1 MISGTLAAII
11 AIIVLFSLVA
21 LHVPIGVAMGL
32 IGVVGFGLMTNFDA
46 GLSILATEAGGIMT
60 NFNISIIPLFLLMG
74 AFTASSGLADDLFR
88 VAYALVGH
96 RRGGLAS
103 ANILGC
109 GVFGAIAGSAPA
121 TTATFTRISIPQ
133 MEKHGY
139 DKGFAAG
146 SVAAGG
152 TLGVM
157 IPPSVIMAIYALM
170 TEQFVI
176 DLFIAAIVPGLLAIL
191 FYFVAIYWVASRNPA
206 LAPAGEKLS
215 RSERI
220 SAFKQGWS
228 VILLFSLVTIGI
240 YSGVFTIVEA
250 AALGAILSFSFALMQ
265 GRMTKAQFWAALS
278 QTAAT
283 SAMIYLSIIGASV
296 FATFLGLTQAASQ
309 LVYWIDAMN
318 LPPIGVI
325 LAFIALYVVLG
336 AVFDEVAA
344 MLLTLPVVFPVV
356 IALGYDPIWWG
367 IINVVVINLGMITP
381 PVGLNVFIINGIR
394 RDIRLTQIYK
404 GVLPFIVVDFVRLG
418 LLIAVPG
425 LSLWLLQY
433 LS

>member
-1 MISGTLAAII
+1 MITGSVAAII
-11 AIIVLFSLVA
+11 AIAILFTLVA

-32 IGVVGFGLMTNFDA
+32 IGVIGFGLMTTFSA

-74 AFTASSGLADDLFR
+74 AFTASSGMADDLFR
-88 VAYALVGH
+88 IAYALIGH

-139 DKGFAAG
+139 DRGFAAG

-176 DLFIAAIVPGLLAIL
+176 DLFIASVIPGLLAIV
-191 FYFVAIYWVASRNPA
+191 FYFIAISWVSSRNPD

-215 RSERI
+215 RTERI
-220 SAFKQGWS
+220 AAFKNGWA

-240 YSGVFTIVEA
+240 YSGIFTIVEA
-250 AALGAILSFSFALMQ
+250 AALGALLSFIFALIQ
-265 GRMTKAQFWAALS
+265 RRMTMAQFWQALM

-283 SAMIYLSIIGASV
+283 SAMIYISIIGASV
-296 FATFLGLTQAASQ
+296 FATFLGLTQAATEMIH
-309 LVYWIDAMN
+309 WIEALG
-318 LPPIGVI
+318 LPSMGII
-325 LAFIALYVVLG
+325 LAFVLLYLVLG
-336 AVFDEVAA
+336 ALFDEVAA

-356 IALGYDPIWWG
+356 TGLGYDPIWWG
-367 IINVVVINLGMITP
+367 VINVVVINLGMITP

-394 RDIRLTQIYK
+394 TDIGLSNIYR
-404 GVLPFIVVDFVRLG
+404 GVMPFIIADFVRLG

-425 LSLWLLQY
+425 LSLWLLQAIR
-433 LS
+433 

>member
-1 MISGTLAAII
+1 MITATAAAII
-11 AIIVLFSLVA
+11 AIVILLLLVA

-74 AFTASSGLADDLFR
+74 SFTACSGMADDLYR

-103 ANILGC
+103 ANILCC
-109 GVFGAIAGSAPA
+109 GIFGAIAGSAPA

-139 DKGFAAG
+139 DRGFSAG

-176 DLFIAAIVPGLLAIL
+176 HLFIAAIIPGILAIV
-191 FYFVAIYWVASRNPA
+191 FYFIAINWVSSRNPD
-206 LAPAGEKLS
+206 LAPAGQKLS
-215 RSERI
+215 RRERI
-220 SAFKQGWS
+220 DAFKSSWA

-250 AALGAILSFSFALMQ
+250 AALGAILSFLFPIIQ
-265 GRMTKAQFWAALS
+265 RRMTMAKFWSALS
-278 QTAAT
+278 HTAST
-283 SAMIYLSIIGASV
+283 SAMIYISIIGASV
-296 FATFLGLTQAASQ
+296 FATFLGLTQAASE
-309 LVYWIDAMN
+309 LVYWIEAQS
-318 LPPIGVI
+318 LPPMGVI
-325 LAFIALYVVLG
+325 LAFVLLYLVLG
-336 AVFDEVAA
+336 ALFDEVAA
-344 MLLTLPVVFPVV
+344 MLLTLPVVYPVV
-356 IALGYDPIWWG
+356 IGLGYDPIWWG

-394 RDIRLTQIYK
+394 PDIGLSKIYK
-404 GVLPFIVVDFVRLG
+404 GVIPFIVADFIRLA

-425 LSLWLLQY
+425 LSLWLLEIFG
-433 LS
+433 